1 MIIQLPFF
9 SLLKKRRFWAAFR
22 EPRLNVAYRVVGFV
36 AMLVFSAGSVAASLD
51 PSRVPL
57 PLALLSVAATFS
69 AVVFLVGLASSEV
82 WESTT
87 RRLQYVVSASPHDG
101 ERLVLFVG
109 VLATVIV
116 ALVALLFRL

>member
-1 MIIQLPFF
+1 MPFF
-9 SLLKKRRFWAAFR
+9 SLLKKRRFWAALR

-51 PSRVPL
+51 PSWVPL
-57 PLALLSVAATFS
+57 PVALLSVAATFS

-87 RRLQYVVSASPHDG
+87 RRLQYVVSASPHNRG
-101 ERLVLFVG
+101 RLVLFVG